1 MYPILIEVVE
11 SVREFIFTPSITQ
24 SLLWLTIVMTI
35 GLWLGEKAKIKH
47 FSLGVTWVLFVGIAM
62 ASMGVQTDH
71 SVAQF
76 AKDFG
81 LILFVYSIGLQVG
94 PSFAPFKRSGLQ
106 LNMLAAAIVLFG
118 CVCAIVLH
126 YITGIDMSTMA
137 GIMSGATTSTP
148 SLAAAQQAYQDL
160 TGSGNPDIATGY
172 AVAYPLSIVG
182 VILALELIR
191 RACKVHLPEE
201 EKRLRD
207 EAAAEEDEPVCV
219 DVKLNNPQ
227 LDVLTLNELMHL
239 CPVKEMVVSRVIRP
253 DGSDEL
259 VNEQTTFRNGDTLRI
274 LTDKRHTDA
283 LRLLGQLKDYN
294 LRVQK
299 EKSDHLISRRIAVT
313 RPECNGKRIRTFN
326 LRQQY
331 HATITR
337 VSRAG
342 IDLLATPDM
351 VLQLGDRLMVV
362 GDKDD
367 VQRVANTF
375 GNELKRLDAPHLL
388 PVFFGIVLGICVG
401 LLPIP
406 LPGMGT
412 TFKLGL
418 VGGSLI
424 VALLIGHYGP
434 YYNMVTFSTTS
445 ANMML
450 RQVGLT
456 LFLAALG
463 LSVGEGFVPTL
474 VNGGY
479 LWIGYG
485 FIITIVPLLTIGIL
499 AYKWLHV
506 NYFKVT
512 GLLIGAMTSA
522 MALPYAQSLSNENN
536 QASVCYAT
544 VYPFTTFLRVMA
556 GQLLVLLF
564 CSFTSADS
572 VQTPVLLPG
581 TVNSL
586 VGEEYGPV
594 LTIDDN
600 TLYFVGLNR
609 DEANMSEDIYVSRRD
624 RKTGEWGN
632 ARKVPEFSNPYR
644 NEAPT
649 SVSGDGRTMLL
660 FVEGRMCFSQRG
672 PHGWSE
678 PMPMPRY
685 LQLGNWQADAQISAD
700 GAVMLFAA
708 NYPAE
713 GEKKASLNIFVS
725 ERDAQGRWS
734 KPFSIGPAVNTRGM
748 ERSPFLHPDMKTLY
762 FSSDREGTA
771 GDLDVWVTRRL
782 SDSCWNCWSE
792 PENLGTQ
799 INTPGRD
806 CWYKISADGKTAFYA
821 MKSGRKHDI
830 YSVTLPE
837 DKRPETITVLRT
849 NEPVAIN
856 NLLFETASDVIMESS
871 LPELKRI
878 AAFVRTYGYK
888 VRLAGHTDNIG
899 QPDDNRKLSQ
909 ARAESVRKQLI
920 AYGCAP
926 EKITAVGYG
935 DLQPVADNGTEE
947 GRQQNRR
954 VEITL
959 SN

>member
-1 MYPILIEVVE
+1 MQFLL
-11 SVREFIFTPSITQ
+11 TPSITQ

-47 FSLGVTWVLFVGIAM
+47 FSLGVTWVLFVGILL
-62 ASMGVQTDH
+62 ASAGVKIDH

-94 PSFAPFKRSGLQ
+94 PSFSPFKKGGLR
-106 LNMLAAAIVLFG
+106 LNMLAAAIVLLG
-118 CVCAIVLH
+118 CVCTIALH
-126 YITGIDMSTMA
+126 YITGIDMSTLA
-137 GIMSGATTSTP
+137 GVMSGATTSTP
-148 SLAAAQQAYQDL
+148 SLAAAQQAYYDI
-160 TGSGNPDIATGY
+160 TGTANPDIATGY

-182 VILALELIR
+182 VILAFELIR
-191 RACKVHLPEE
+191 KSFRVQLPEE
-201 EKRLRD
+201 EKRLKQ
-207 EAAAEEDEPVCV
+207 EAQDSAEEPVCV
-219 DVKLNNPQ
+219 DITLNNPQ
-227 LDVLTLNELMHL
+227 IEVLTLDSLAEL
-239 CPVKEMVVSRVIRP
+239 CPIKELVISRVIRP

-259 VNEQTTFRNGDTLRI
+259 VNEQTTFRNGDTLRV
-274 LTDKRHTDA
+274 LTDKKHIHL
-283 LRLLGQLKDYN
+283 LRLLGKMRDYD
-294 LRVQK
+294 LHVQS

-313 RPECNGKRIRTFN
+313 RPECNGKRIRSFN

-351 VLQLGDRLMVV
+351 ILQLGDRLMVV

-367 VQRVANTF
+367 VSRVADTF
-375 GNELKRLDAPHLL
+375 GNELKRLDVPHLL
-388 PVFFGIVLGICVG
+388 PVFFGMVLGICVG

-406 LPGMGT
+406 IPGMAT

-424 VALLIGHYGP
+424 VAILIGHYGP

-463 LSVGEGFVPTL
+463 LSVGENFLPTL

-485 FIITIVPLLTIGIL
+485 FLITILPLFIVGGI
-499 AYKWLHV
+499 AYKWMHI
-506 NYFKVT
+506 NYFNVV
-512 GLLIGAMTSA
+512 GLLIGSMTSA
-522 MALPYAQSLSNENN
+522 MALPYAQSLSSENN
-536 QASVCYAT
+536 QAAVCYAT

-556 GQLLVLLF
+556 AQLLVLVF

-572 VQTPVLLPG
+572 IQPQMLPN
-581 TVNSL
+581 TVNT
-586 VGEEYGPV
+586 VIGEEYGPT

-600 TLYFVGLNR
+600 TLYFVGLHRFETN
-609 DEANMSEDIYVSRRD
+609 ESEDIFVSRRD
-624 RKTGEWGN
+624 PKTGEWG
-632 ARKVPEFSNPYR
+632 AAQIVTALSSPYR

-649 SVSGDGRTMLL
+649 SISGDGRTMLL
-660 FVEGRMCFSQRG
+660 FVEGRMCFSQKG
-672 PHGWSE
+672 PYGWSE
-678 PMPMPRY
+678 PRPLPQY
-685 LQLGNWQADAQISAD
+685 LQLGNWQADGQISAD
-700 GAVMLFAA
+700 GSVLLFAA

-713 GEKKASLNIFVS
+713 GEEKPSLNIFVS
-725 ERDAQGRWS
+725 ERTESGWG
-734 KPFSIGPAVNTRGM
+734 KPYSIGAAINTPGM

-762 FSSDREGTA
+762 FSSDREGTI
-771 GDLDVWVTRRL
+771 GELDVWISRRL
-782 SDSCWNCWSE
+782 SDTCWTCWSE
-792 PENLGTQ
+792 PENLGPQ

-806 CWYKISADGKTAFYA
+806 CWYKISTDGKTAYYA
-821 MKSGRKHDI
+821 QKTGRKHDI
-830 YSVTLPE
+830 YAVTLPE
-837 DKRPETITVLRT
+837 DKRPENITVLKA
-849 NEPVAIN
+849 NEAVSIN
-856 NLLFETASDVIMESS
+856 NLLFETGSDVIMPAS
-871 LPELKRI
+871 LGELKRI
-878 AAFVRTYGYK
+878 AVFVATYGYK
-888 VRLAGHTDNIG
+888 VRLAGHTDNVG
-899 QPDDNRKLSQ
+899 KPEDNKALSQ

-920 AYGCAP
+920 AFGVPQEVIKAY
-926 EKITAVGYG
+926 GYG
-935 DLQPVADNGTEE
+935 DTKPVASNDTED
-947 GRQQNRR
+947 GRSRNRR

-959 SN
+959 Y